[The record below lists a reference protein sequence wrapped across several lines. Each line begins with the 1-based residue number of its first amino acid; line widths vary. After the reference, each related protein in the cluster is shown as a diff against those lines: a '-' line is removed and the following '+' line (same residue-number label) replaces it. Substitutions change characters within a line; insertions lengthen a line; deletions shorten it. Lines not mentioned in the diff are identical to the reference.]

1 MNGIQPVAVH
11 FIGADR
17 DDLTCL
23 RDVEQGG
30 VFALEA
36 IILVLNESQAYIE
49 TAGHSRRSQRLPV
62 PGHQSGPT
70 RQLAFRRAHDGDGCV
85 AIVRGRRGGRD
96 RRADPLSDI
105 PGNRHHRV
113 FGEWWHTGGRAG
125 DGGERKP
132 RPSSTI
138 ALGSGS
144 RSRRS
149 NASGYGRHT
158 VLRFTEGPE
167 VTIELVNPA
176 ADLPSLGVSEA
187 SGGPIVAEIGTRLPS
202 SPDPRTDHG
211 VAAENMTCPGLN
223 KENAGDTPR
232 HELRR

>member
-1 MNGIQPVAVH
+1 MNGIQSVAVH

-113 FGEWWHTGGRAG
+113 FGEWRHTGGRAG

-132 RPSSTI
+132 RPSLRSH
-138 ALGSGS
+138 SGAAHARGGRTHQAMAAI
-144 RSRRS
+144 RSCASQRGPRS
-149 NASGYGRHT
+149 
-158 VLRFTEGPE
+158 
-167 VTIELVNPA
+167 
-176 ADLPSLGVSEA
+176 PS
-187 SGGPIVAEIGTRLPS
+187 
-202 SPDPRTDHG
+202 
-211 VAAENMTCPGLN
+211 NW
-223 KENAGDTPR
+223 
-232 HELRR
+232 